1 MAGRSVLESEAA
13 ETPALAAQQFER
25 LTRELPVLVARL
37 DHLAPALVA
46 TIARGSSDH
55 AAAFA
60 GYLFGLQMGLPT
72 ASVPPSIA
80 SVYGRTL
87 RLDKALVLAISQSG
101 ASPDLCA
108 AAESAKAAG
117 AFTLGLINM
126 AESALGRAVEAQIET
141 GAGNER
147 AVAATKSFILTL
159 TALVHLV
166 AAWSRN
172 ASLLRALESL
182 PATLAQCE
190 SVDWDAAMRLLEGQ
204 EDVFVVGRG
213 PALPV
218 AREFALKLK
227 EVCGIHAEAM
237 SAAEMLHGPISI
249 ASPSLPAIVLAGDRY
264 ARPTVEAVVSRL
276 RAAGAPVVLVGTGSK
291 TAQEASTIVAIPQAP
306 DPLLEPV
313 VAAQAA
319 YPFFAALARARGKDP
334 DCSPHI
340 RKITRTI

>member
-1 MAGRSVLESEAA
+1 MASRSVLETEAA
-13 ETPALAAQQFER
+13 ETPALAAHQLDR

-46 TIARGSSDH
+46 TIARGGSDH
-55 AAAFA
+55 AATFA
-60 GYLFGLQMGLPT
+60 GYLFGLQMSLPT

-108 AAESAKAAG
+108 AADSAKAAG
-117 AFTLGLINM
+117 AFTLGLINA
-126 AESALGRAVEAQIET
+126 AESALGRTVDAQIET

-166 AAWSRN
+166 AAWSRD
-172 ASLLRALESL
+172 AS
-182 PATLAQCE
+182 
-190 SVDWDAAMRLLEGQ
+190 
-204 EDVFVVGRG
+204 
-213 PALPV
+213 
-218 AREFALKLK
+218 
-227 EVCGIHAEAM
+227 
-237 SAAEMLHGPISI
+237 

-264 ARPTVEAVVSRL
+264 ARPSVEAAVSRL
-276 RAAGAPVVLVGTGSK
+276 RAAGAPVVLMAAGSNA
-291 TAQEASTIVAIPQAP
+291 AQEASAIVAIPQAP

-334 DCSPHI
+334 DCARHL
-340 RKITRTI
+340 RKITRTV